1 MRRCLESQH
10 RCKNN
15 RWFCCHE
22 VPTPARCDV
31 VGFDSVF
38 SGTVPLAIYYCK
50 QHDTFSWLLFFLCF
64 ILSCCT
70 IFCLALSKSMHPI
83 HYYVPCWH
91 CMRLCTAAHHKCCVQ
106 LCILEIF
113 RPKLRDA
120 ALTQA
125 HMILYTKFA
134 NRFWMLLVVV
144 EVYIETSKQRNK
156 HFSNTRNS
164 VPINTWIS
172 HRWAPRL
179 WPSYCKASWLLCST
193 ACNLHATWCN
203 TQHKPGNNKQ
213 EDTMADFRAL
223 QFHSTLYHAC
233 YLTAA
238 TIAAYVGTSLARAKV
253 LAYFCCCVPH
263 LQARGA

>member
-1 MRRCLESQH
+1 MQKQLAILPPWSSHTSSLWRRGFWQCLLRHCPFSNILLQTAWH
-10 RCKNN
+10 
-15 RWFCCHE
+15 FFM
-22 VPTPARCDV
+22 AL
-31 VGFDSVF
+31 VF
-38 SGTVPLAIYYCK
+38 LVLHFELLHYFLSGTFEEHAS
-50 QHDTFSWLLFFLCF
+50 DTL
-64 ILSCCT
+64 
-70 IFCLALSKSMHPI
+70 
-83 HYYVPCWH
+83 
-91 CMRLCTAAHHKCCVQ
+91 LCTMLTLHALVLAAAHHKCCVQ

-113 RPKLRDA
+113 SPKLGDA

-134 NRFWMLLVVV
+134 NRFCMLLVVV
-144 EVYIETSKQRNK
+144 EVYTETSEQRNK

-179 WPSYCKASWLLCST
+179 WPSYCMASWLLCST

-203 TQHKPGNNKQ
+203 TQHQPGNNKQ
-213 EDTMADFRAL
+213 EDTMADFIAL
-223 QFHSTLYHAC
+223 QVHSTLYHAC